1 MIVAELIKKVT
12 VGRGYPIS
20 AEFNISFDELQRA
33 ISGKYREETDICAV
47 DFPVTELQ
55 TSA

>member
-12 VGRGYPIS
+12 VGRRYPIS